1 MLRSSEAFW
10 CNAAAEAFADHG
22 DWISYRWAR
31 SIVLVGGLPRV
42 FVCVWQLPDPA
53 RHFQVPHSCQMY
65 VCGRFQDGWRRKSA
79 MDPSMLT
86 GARRHGE
93 ILQKLCKL
101 CHGLSYCT
109 WIRFFASW
117 MHAHVSTHD
126 DSLGP
131 CSPRFGLRLEKCCE
145 AGLLGWDIA
154 RMVTWNGWLDVEV
167 CGRPLAMI
175 GCCQNVIGFLISTSY
190 SSCTW
195 VSTYNMLTGFARPA
209 MRRGSSHLHM
219 QEGTHTDRIAR
230 HLIHITP
237 QLS

>member
-1 MLRSSEAFW
+1 MLGNGGEVCRTMHVLDVLASQITDLYRYYISCCYYIDYDYKHDIFICFMLRSSEAFW

-65 VCGRFQDGWRRKSA
+65 VCVRSQDGWRRKSA

-117 MHAHVSTHD
+117 MHAH
-126 DSLGP
+126 
-131 CSPRFGLRLEKCCE
+131 
-145 AGLLGWDIA
+145 
-154 RMVTWNGWLDVEV
+154 
-167 CGRPLAMI
+167 
-175 GCCQNVIGFLISTSY
+175 
-190 SSCTW
+190 
-195 VSTYNMLTGFARPA
+195 
-209 MRRGSSHLHM
+209 
-219 QEGTHTDRIAR
+219 THTHRQSAHTMTHYAHAR
-230 HLIHITP
+230 LALVSGWRSAARLGCWAETLP
-237 QLS
+237 GW